1 MTPFYTAMDAAY
13 DAQPIR
19 TLCHDLGIVSLI
31 DSNPRGQ
38 EKIPLDPAKAERYK
52 SRSSVE
58 RVNSLL
64 KEGFGGTACPGSGS
78 REGVRASD
86 VWNRGPDGHAASSS
100 RDAVVVSGSALS
112 KQAETSQWSDKGPIC
127 LRATSRKRFGPET
140 TRKR

>member
-1 MTPFYTAMDAAY
+1 MDAAY

-64 KEGFGGTACPGSGS
+64 KEGFGG
-78 REGVRASD
+78 RHVR
-86 VWNRGPDGHAASSS
+86 VRGPEKVFAHLMFGIVALTATQLLRLRIRPLQAGRDVPMEGERADLSS
-100 RDAVVVSGSALS
+100 RNLQKAIWV
-112 KQAETSQWSDKGPIC
+112 
-127 LRATSRKRFGPET
+127 
-140 TRKR
+140 

>member
-86 VWNRGPDGHAASSS
+86 VWNCGPDGHAASSS
-100 RDAVVVSGSALS
+100 QDPPSPSRQRRPNGAIKGRFVFARPPENDLGL
-112 KQAETSQWSDKGPIC
+112 KQQENGDRSEK
-127 LRATSRKRFGPET
+127 
-140 TRKR
+140 

>member
-1 MTPFYTAMDAAY
+1 MAKGEIPLSAVLTSASVHDSQAAPYLLKMGVRKVTPLYTAMDAAY

-38 EKIPLDPAKAERYK
+38 EKIPMDPAKAERYK

-64 KEGFGGTACPGSGS
+64 KEGFGG
-78 REGVRASD
+78 RHVR
-86 VWNRGPDGHAASSS
+86 VRGP
-100 RDAVVVSGSALS
+100 
-112 KQAETSQWSDKGPIC
+112 EMC
-127 LRATSRKRFGPET
+127 LESWH
-140 TRKR
+140 